1 MYLDAREVEDAVNML
16 LSGVDDD
23 TLRGIGR
30 VLTGILETEDEH
42 DTESIGC
49 VASLLIIA
57 KVHEGQG
64 VVRDRMR
71 EQQAGVQQP

>member
-1 MYLDAREVEDAVNML
+1 MYLDAREVEDAVNLL
-16 LSGVDDD
+16 LSGVDDA

-30 VLTGILETEDEH
+30 VLTGILESEADH

-49 VASLLIIA
+49 VSALLIVA